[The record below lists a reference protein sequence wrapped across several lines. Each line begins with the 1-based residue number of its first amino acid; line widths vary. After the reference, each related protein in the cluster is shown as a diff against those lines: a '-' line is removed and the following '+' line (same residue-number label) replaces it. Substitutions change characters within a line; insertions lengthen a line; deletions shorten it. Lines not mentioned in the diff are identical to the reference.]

1 MTKAEFCRELERI
14 KDNLDGC
21 IERLEEEDDEDLTVV
36 KEVIYLSVC
45 RLNNLYYKE
54 IHNG

>member
-14 KDNLDGC
+14 KDNIDSC
-21 IERLEEEDDEDLTVV
+21 IERLEDDEDLTVV

-45 RLNNLYYKE
+45 GLNNLYYKE
-54 IHNG
+54 VRNG

>member
-1 MTKAEFCRELERI
+1 MTAVEFIRELERI

-21 IERLEEEDDEDLTVV
+21 IERLEEEDDDDLTVV

-54 IHNG
+54 IRNG

>member
-1 MTKAEFCRELERI
+1 MTAA
-14 KDNLDGC
+14 
-21 IERLEEEDDEDLTVV
+21 DDDLTVV

-54 IHNG
+54 IRNG